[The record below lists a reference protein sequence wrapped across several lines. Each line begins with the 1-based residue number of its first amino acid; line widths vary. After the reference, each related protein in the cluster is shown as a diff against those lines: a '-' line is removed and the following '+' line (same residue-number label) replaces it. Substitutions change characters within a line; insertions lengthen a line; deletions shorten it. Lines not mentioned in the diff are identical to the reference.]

1 LIFIKFVIEMPI
13 LEVFP
18 FSSKPTIA
26 LDYNFARR
34 TSNGVKSV
42 ANIWEVGG
50 DLVEPRLIEI
60 GTFATVC
67 N

>member
-1 LIFIKFVIEMPI
+1 MKLVMDLSYLDNFLF
-13 LEVFP
+13 
-18 FSSKPTIA
+18 SKPTIA

-50 DLVEPRLIEI
+50 DLVEPKLIEI
-60 GTFATVC
+60 GIFIFL
-67 N
+67 